1 MGRSAVDPLESIGI
15 GKRGW
20 WGVGHELWLFARSR
34 NNSQGN
40 KKDPLREDVGKRSVA
55 KGFFEAGPAED
66 QAEVEMEQ
74 ALKFGGPKAFTSGE
88 TIWRARRVQRVHP
101 WTRRNRL
108 GRRVHPGLYI

>member
-1 MGRSAVDPLESIGI
+1 MGCSAVDPLESIGI

-20 WGVGHELWLFARSR
+20 WGVGHELWLFARST

-55 KGFFEAGPAED
+55 KWFFEAGPAED

-88 TIWRARRVQRVHP
+88 TSLRVQRVPP
-101 WTRRNRL
+101 WPRRNRL